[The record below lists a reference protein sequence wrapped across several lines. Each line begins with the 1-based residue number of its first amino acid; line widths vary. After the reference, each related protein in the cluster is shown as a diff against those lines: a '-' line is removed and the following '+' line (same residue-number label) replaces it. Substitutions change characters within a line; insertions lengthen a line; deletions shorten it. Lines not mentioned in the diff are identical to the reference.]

1 MTKKGIDM
9 EFLKELLGDDLFKQ
23 VEAKI
28 NEHNGNEANKE
39 NQIKIGNLGSG
50 EYVGKGKHDSELEK
64 VNTLLSTKT
73 TELETANN
81 LIADLKKNN
90 KGNED
95 LQGKINGYETQVEKL
110 QQELQE
116 TKIKSALKVALL
128 SEKALDIDYLTFKV
142 NEKLAEQGKA
152 LELDEN
158 DNIKGWD
165 DVLSGLKTQ
174 FPTQFETAT
183 GNLKGQLIEPNK
195 LPDVEKQ
202 NNSYTRDE
210 LLKKPYAERLKAYE
224 ADPDAYKAAMN
235 S

>member
-1 MTKKGIDM
+1 MD
-9 EFLKELLGDDLFKQ
+9 FLKDILGEDLFKQ
-23 VEAKI
+23 VESKV

-39 NQIKIGNLGSG
+39 NQVKLGNLGGG
-50 EYVGKGKHDSELEK
+50 EYVGKGKHDSEIEK
-64 VNTLLSTKT
+64 LNQLLSGKT

-81 LIADLKKNN
+81 LIADLKKNS
-90 KGNED
+90 KGNEE
-95 LQGKINGYETQVEKL
+95 LQGKITNYETQVA
-110 QQELQE
+110 ELQKQLQE
-116 TKIKSALKVALL
+116 VKVKSAVKVALL
-128 SEKALDIDYLTFKV
+128 SEKAVDIDYLTFKV
-142 NEKLAEQGKA
+142 NEKLAEQGKT

-183 GNLKGQLIEPNK
+183 GNLKGQIIEPNK

-202 NNSYTRDE
+202 NIYTRDE
-210 LLKKPYAERLKAYE
+210 LLKKPYAERQKLYE